1 MGNESLWRG
10 KAGVMKKR
18 FLGVLC
24 LCGCLCLSAAALS
37 QPAPAKADETSHTL
51 RPIEKPET
59 VSALRKVQEDVETLR
74 GLRMGRPIPSYYFD
88 AETLKRFVVKS
99 LEQELPEAKRRPFI
113 AFLESL
119 HAVPERFD
127 LPKMYEGLLGEQ
139 VAGFYDEDTK
149 RLFVRE
155 DFDVANSALARMI
168 LAHEICHALQDNSF
182 GLKRL
187 ISVQDNDD
195 RANAGL
201 SVAEGDATLLMT
213 EYVTRYCP
221 AGALKEFPKYMF
233 MDQSAMDS
241 APHFFRQMLVFPY
254 LQGQIFV
261 EEALSRAGNGR
272 DRVLR
277 APPTTTEQVIHPE
290 KFFDELDLPS
300 SLTLLMPRD
309 AHWNLPPSPALPA
322 APQGFQ
328 RAAINRMGELG
339 LRTLLEERLGMGTAA
354 DAAEGWDGDAY
365 VVYSGSEGKWW
376 FCWESAWDSDAD
388 ALEFAGAWVTFWRSI
403 TGNADLGSLKDKDQ
417 TFKAG
422 SQTIL
427 VRRDRNRVVTAW
439 GN

>member
-1 MGNESLWRG
+1 
-10 KAGVMKKR
+10 MKKEILWALW
-18 FLGVLC
+18 FA
-24 LCGCLCLSAAALS
+24 GCLCLFAVGIP
-37 QPAPAKADETSHTL
+37 QPAPAKADETSPTL
-51 RPIEKPET
+51 RPIQKPET

-88 AETLKRFVVKS
+88 AETLKRFVIKS

-127 LPKMYEGLLGEQ
+127 LPQMYQGLLGEQ

-155 DFDVANSALARMI
+155 DFDVANSVLARMI
-168 LAHEICHALQDNSF
+168 LAHEICHALQDNAF

-187 ISVQDNDD
+187 VSVPDNDD

-213 EYVTRYCP
+213 EYVTHYCP
-221 AGALKEFPKYMF
+221 EGALKEFPKYMF

-254 LQGQIFV
+254 LQGQVFV
-261 EEALSRAGNGR
+261 EEALSHGNDGR

-277 APPTTTEQVIHPE
+277 EPPTTTEQVMHPE

-300 SLTLLMPRD
+300 SLTLL
-309 AHWNLPPSPALPA
+309 APPGARWLGFPGPARPA
-322 APQGFQ
+322 SPQGF
-328 RAAINRMGELG
+328 RPATINRMGELG

-365 VVYSGSEGKWW
+365 VVYSGAEGKWW

-417 TFKAG
+417 TFRAG
-422 SQTIL
+422 PQTIL
-427 VRRDRNRVVTAW
+427 LRRDANRVVTAW

>member
-1 MGNESLWRG
+1 
-10 KAGVMKKR
+10 MKKEILWALW
-18 FLGVLC
+18 FA
-24 LCGCLCLSAAALS
+24 GCLCLFAVGIP
-37 QPAPAKADETSHTL
+37 QPAPAKADETSPTL
-51 RPIEKPET
+51 RPIQKPET

-88 AETLKRFVVKS
+88 AETLKRFVIKS

-127 LPKMYEGLLGEQ
+127 LPQMYQGLLGEQ

-155 DFDVANSALARMI
+155 DFDVANSVLARMI
-168 LAHEICHALQDNSF
+168 LAHEICHALQDNAF

-187 ISVQDNDD
+187 VSVPDNDD

-213 EYVTRYCP
+213 EYVTHYCP
-221 AGALKEFPKYMF
+221 EGALKEFPKYMF

-254 LQGQIFV
+254 LQGQVFV
-261 EEALSRAGNGR
+261 EETLSHGNDGR

-277 APPTTTEQVIHPE
+277 EPPTTTEQVMHPE
-290 KFFDELDLPS
+290 KFFDELDVPS
-300 SLTLLMPRD
+300 SLTLLAPPGAR
-309 AHWNLPPSPALPA
+309 WNLPPSPALPA
-322 APQGFQ
+322 SPQGF
-328 RAAINRMGELG
+328 RPATINRMGELG

-365 VVYSGSEGKWW
+365 VVYSGAEGKWW

-417 TFKAG
+417 TFRAG
-422 SQTIL
+422 PQTIL
-427 VRRDRNRVVTAW
+427 LRRDANRVVTAW